1 MKAKVD
7 NLISSYNRGD
17 ITLSALIKQAAI
29 LASEASTPDEVC
41 EISSSFIDTGLIGY
55 GKRAQDLDA
64 ACYKRWRELVNKL
77 K

>member
-17 ITLSALIKQAAI
+17 ITLSTLIKQATI
-29 LASEASTPDEVC
+29 LASEASTSNEVDL
-41 EISSSFIDTGLIGY
+41 IMKAVVDSKLIGY
-55 GKRAQDLDA
+55 GRRAQGLDA